1 MRKTLQILVAG
12 MCLSLLSWA
21 GGAFAAPIVFDWTQF
36 GEITPGSQGTHNNH
50 HAMEESGL
58 IASITGWNLPNLTNG
73 TFRRS
78 QINFYDFGIGTCNPQ
93 EGLDRIPGADTCSTF
108 SPIEHPIDNM
118 DAGSNPG
125 PSGFDGFDFILFEFG
140 APVWLIEAEI
150 DIWSGDSDV
159 TWYSGA
165 GDFPTLLGRTLAQ
178 ANLGP
183 ASFDYGGGGDA
194 NFMRTVDLFNNR
206 EEVTWLLFGADT
218 GLGRAFNDFDDAI
231 QIRSL
236 TVPIPSSLFVM
247 SGFIGLGIWGRM
259 NRSK

>member
-1 MRKTLQILVAG
+1 MRKPLQILVAG

-21 GGAFAAPIVFDWTQF
+21 GGAFAAPIVFDLTQF
-36 GEITPGSQGTHNNH
+36 GPMTPDPQASHNNH
-50 HAMEESGL
+50 QAMEEEGL
-58 IASITGWNLPNLTNG
+58 RVDITGWNLPNLTNG
-73 TFRRS
+73 TFRQS
-78 QINFYDFGIGTCNPQ
+78 QINFYDFGVGTCNPQ
-93 EGLDRIPGADTCSTF
+93 EGLDRTPGPDDTCSTF

-118 DAGSNPG
+118 NST
-125 PSGFDGFDFILFEFG
+125 SGFDGFDFILFEFG

-183 ASFDYGGGGDA
+183 ASFDYGGAGDA

-206 EEVTWLLFGADT
+206 ELVTWLLFGADT

-231 QIRSL
+231 KIRSL
-236 TVPIPSSLFVM
+236 TVPIPSSLFVI

-259 NRSK
+259 SRST